1 MSKEQENKAIAVR
14 WLEGFW
20 GASWN
25 PNIVDDL
32 AAADILLQF
41 SLQMPRRGRDEV
53 KKFLVGIR
61 ETFHDLEFHSAAD
74 LVAEGDYVVG
84 RLEGGGIHTR
94 PSFTDFLVGFLP
106 ANSRRKLHLTGT
118 TVLRINNGKVAEEMT
133 RMTWTAEQ
141 QRIRK
146 AAA

>member
-94 PSFTDFLVGFLP
+94 PSPISLSGFFRRTR
-106 ANSRRKLHLTGT
+106 AESCISRGRPSFGSTTARSQRK
-118 TVLRINNGKVAEEMT
+118 
-133 RMTWTAEQ
+133 
-141 QRIRK
+141 
-146 AAA
+146 